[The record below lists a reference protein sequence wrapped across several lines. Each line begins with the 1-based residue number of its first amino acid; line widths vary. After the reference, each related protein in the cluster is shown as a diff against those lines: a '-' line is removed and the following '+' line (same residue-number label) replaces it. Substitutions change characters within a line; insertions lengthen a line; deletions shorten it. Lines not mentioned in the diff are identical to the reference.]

1 MLALKYMV
9 AKFLHS
15 TLLVNTPLG
24 TTNHSQDYP
33 GVDYQH
39 NNK

>member
-1 MLALKYMV
+1 MLALKYMG

-15 TLLVNTPLG
+15 TLHVNTPLS

-33 GVDYQH
+33 TVDYQH
-39 NNK
+39 INK